1 MRSVLAAAAILV
13 MSAGTADAGSAG
25 TVVGV
30 NGTCILE
37 TGGNRTPIALGAP
50 VQAGDTVEVPNNGKL
65 KLRMADGSVVA
76 VAAGTRLT
84 IAAYTVTDSGQR
96 QDAKLSLGQGL
107 VRSIVSHAE
116 PAANF
121 EVDTAVGTA
130 ATRSTDWFVETSP
143 AGDRIGVLTGSVIVT
158 STATRH
164 TVTVTAH
171 QMTRLEGGHDPAPP
185 RLLSHTESA
194 RLADRTALR
203 ERAVAHPEIHGNGMH
218 RATPHPHAD
227 HRPDQDD
234 RHHTLHE
241 PGAERHLNN
250 EPQHAKERGQRPPG
264 KDEKPRRSPSERE
277 EQQQPGKDEKHHPPG

>member
-1 MRSVLAAAAILV
+1 MRSVLAAAALLA
-13 MSAGTADAGSAG
+13 MSAAIAHAGSVG

-37 TGGNRTPIALGAP
+37 SGSNRAPIALGAS
-50 VQAGDTVEVPNNGKL
+50 VQAGDTVEVASDGKL
-65 KLRMADGSVVA
+65 KLRMTDGSVVA

-84 IAAYTVTDSGQR
+84 IAAYTVTDGGQR

-143 AGDRIGVLTGSVIVT
+143 TGDRIGVLTGSVIVT

-171 QMTRLEGGHDPAPP
+171 QTTRLERGHDPAPP
-185 RLLSHTESA
+185 RLLNHTESA
-194 RLADRTALR
+194 RLVDRTALH
-203 ERAVAHPEIHGNGMH
+203 ERAVAHPEIHGNGVH
-218 RATPHPHAD
+218 GGTPRPHAD
-227 HRPDQDD
+227 HRPDHDD
-234 RHHTLHE
+234 GHHVLRE
-241 PGAERHLNN
+241 PSAERHRSNQ
-250 EPQHAKERGQRPPG
+250 PPHTKEGDQRPPG
-264 KDEKPRRSPSERE
+264 KDEKHR
-277 EQQQPGKDEKHHPPG
+277 PPG